1 MSAFTRAEI
10 DYLASQQP
18 GRLAPINE
26 AGEPRVVPVGF
37 RYNVSGTP

>member
-18 GRLAPINE
+18 GSLATINE
-26 AGEPRVVPVGF
+26 AGEPHVVSVGF